1 MKNPITMNFL
11 LFIGFLVIG
20 YSVSTRFYNPKY
32 GAAFNP
38 SHVSIIKNVNSIQ
51 ALDNGQRTFL
61 LVGVN
66 TLDPIKAELESLW
79 LVTNLLPDTTL
90 QFLPII
96 KTGNETNS
104 DFEDQLF
111 NSFKLDK
118 KNGKLILSQDF
129 IDLLKLNN
137 YWWSGY
143 FVIDHIAIAGMINS
157 IGNSVDNEKAI
168 SGDHSR
174 NENLENIYSLQ
185 NTNSMDLTLFQ
196 TFCHILSKISKT
208 PDSFNTFLLDPN
220 HLLTDLDR
228 NEIVTEWN
236 AFLSKGLRHNCSFP
250 TLEIAQIDN

>member
-32 GAAFNP
+32 GVLSNP
-38 SHVSIIKNVNSIQ
+38 YNLSLIKTVNSIQ
-51 ALDNGQRTFL
+51 SLDNGQRTFL
-61 LVGVN
+61 LIGVN
-66 TLDPIKAELESLW
+66 TLDPFKAKLESLW
-79 LVTNLLPDTTL
+79 LVTNLPPDTTL

-96 KTGNETNS
+96 KTGKETNS
-104 DFEDQLF
+104 DFEDRLF

-118 KNGKLILSQDF
+118 KSGNVILSQDF

-143 FVIDHIAIAGMINS
+143 FVIDHIAVTGMINS
-157 IGNSVDNEKAI
+157 IGNSEENEKAV
-168 SGDHSR
+168 SGDHSY
-174 NENLENIYSLQ
+174 NEIPENINSLQ

-196 TFCHILSKISKT
+196 MTCQTLSKISNT
-208 PDSFNTFLLDPN
+208 PDSFNLFLLDPV
-220 HLLTDLDR
+220 LLTDLDR

-236 AFLSKGLRHNCSFP
+236 AFLSNGRRLKCGFP
-250 TLEIAQIDN
+250 TLEIAQNGN